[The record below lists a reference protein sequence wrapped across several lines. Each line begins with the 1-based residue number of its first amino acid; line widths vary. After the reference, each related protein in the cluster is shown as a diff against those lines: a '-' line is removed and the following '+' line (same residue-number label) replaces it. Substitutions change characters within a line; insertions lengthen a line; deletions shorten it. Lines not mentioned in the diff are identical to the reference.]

1 MYGARVTLVI
11 AFITVGAR
19 LVIGTALGT
28 LAGWKAGRPVDR
40 VISTVIDSFAAFPTI
55 LFAMLWIF
63 AFDIRSG
70 VSAFAIALA
79 ITGWWGY
86 GRATRSAVHAL
97 RDRPF
102 IEAGRAIGLSDFQ
115 LLTRHVAPN
124 VLPILA
130 VTSALEASAILL
142 ALGELGFLGI
152 VVGGGFSVPLDDRGI
167 GSAFIFSTTEWGAI
181 LAGGRFAVFNAP
193 WIALVPAAAFASAIL
208 GFNLLGYG
216 LRAVFER
223 VPVALSRVL
232 SWRAAAAVVALVVAV
247 RLVTPYV
254 GPAAGYVSVARSFDA
269 ARATQH
275 IGYLADP
282 SLEGRYSGSPGYA
295 AAAEYAAERFR
306 EIGLEPGGD
315 LGTYFQRFQH
325 DIVRLSAMPTL
336 ATVGANGRSYAP
348 RVDFTPRIG
357 GRAGGGTAE
366 GDIVYVGGGIQT
378 PEYSDYA
385 GTNPL
390 GNIVLIAGPTQG
402 DPISTAIRQGA
413 RGVIFV
419 APTDASFGIIK
430 FSVVSF
436 FEKDTLPVL
445 TVSEAVADQLIAP
458 SGKRIAELRS
468 TLEERRRR
476 AEQRPSLQRV
486 APAPLSFDTPTR
498 VRFSVPLGPI
508 ERVETMNVVG
518 ILRGTDVERAK
529 KYLVVGGHLD
539 GVGTDP
545 DGTVF
550 PAANDNASGPAVTIE
565 VARVLAAHRQLLK
578 NSFVFVAFAAE
589 EEGLVGSDIFV
600 QRSSGTPY
608 RIDNVAAFVN
618 LDMVGCCG
626 PLAASDETFAL
637 RDRLK
642 SAAERLGH
650 ELTYTPGRGGSDH
663 VSYLRRRVPA
673 IMVGPATL
681 GPFHTPGDTAATI
694 DPARLRA
701 AGEVTLQALL
711 EMGAAD

>member
-1 MYGARVTLVI
+1 VTLVI

-40 VISTVIDSFAAFPTI
+40 MISTVIDSFAAFPTI